1 MQLLEEVDNGKLD
14 EVDELEK
21 EDMQGFLPLLVMAY
35 PEVLDQYV
43 QKSTKNNMKV
53 VEYPKVKKK

>member
-1 MQLLEEVDNGKLD
+1 
-14 EVDELEK
+14 
-21 EDMQGFLPLLVMAY
+21 MQGFLPLLVMAY
-35 PEVLDQYV
+35 PEVLDQYI